1 MDTLFLNNSHLVRI
15 RGLKDEDG
23 VFINNADTVEA
34 TLLEADRESE
44 VTGVTWPVP
53 LYYVGGSNGDYEGG
67 LPAGLDVEE
76 GARYYLKLT
85 ATISGKRYEV
95 MRTVKAE
102 VRYG

>member
-34 TLLEADRESE
+34 TLLEADKQTE

-53 LYYVGGSNGDYEGG
+53 LYYVGETNGDYEGG
-67 LPAGLDVEE
+67 LPSGLGVEE
-76 GARYYLKLT
+76 GARYYLKL
-85 ATISGKRYEV
+85 AAMVNGKRFEV
-95 MRTVKAE
+95 TRTVKAE